1 MNNQIPLNVSQSA
14 LRCIPSPTLTVEESQ
29 HWKNLSLAC
38 HIQVD
43 ISMICPL
50 LVHCNKVLALSEDLI
65 LWIKYKCSI
74 TMQALKKK
82 SGQKLI
88 LDDRSCS
95 CGSFQIRQ
103 DMFFAYFQIRYKYFI
118 PLLIALHIP
127 LQGSI
132 QC

>member
-82 SGQKLI
+82 VRPKTNSG
-88 LDDRSCS
+88 
-95 CGSFQIRQ
+95 
-103 DMFFAYFQIRYKYFI
+103 
-118 PLLIALHIP
+118 
-127 LQGSI
+127 
-132 QC
+132 